1 MSWNN
6 LRKNKKGLPND
17 EMLADLYALSRKAKV
32 AEQTERPTYFAKPY
46 YAGKFAQL
54 TFITTGCKLGQCSFC
69 SYGGNEKEITPEI
82 VHEEMGRFSSEI
94 LSKFLFGKPTDYV
107 LFDALGSIFDP
118 NEFSNECL
126 DALFEDCD
134 KLVRRAKTIKSL
146 DFETHYQT
154 LGTLDE
160 NGEFLESYALKKLVE
175 FKNSHPEIST
185 TVIELGFE
193 SANKEIRDN
202 LLFKPIDDEK
212 YKKAIDYLHQN
223 GIEVFVNVMANMP
236 FLTKQEQIDTSYESL
251 LKVLD
256 NENGFGAENVCLF
269 PLNIRKNTF
278 YSHVLDCVNKKEKQD
293 KDFQRPVWLDEEN
306 SIWSMVATLKKVV
319 DSGHEDLLDKINI
332 AWFGGREVY
341 SNDVFPKDWEQIYD
355 DLMMFRFNLS
365 GDNSRKNIVNRL
377 AETDGYKS
385 YMESVKKEKQTSLSY
400 RERAEYLHDFLE
412 ESSPMVAQSE
422 IPVINM

>member
-6 LRKNKKGLPND
+6 LRKNQKGLPND

-306 SIWSMVATLKKVV
+306 SIWSMVATFKKVV